1 MFDQSF
7 LSPQVKRTVIISNK
21 HGKYE
26 LFRKLPNDLRN
37 DLTKLENI
45 SKISKPQAHDLLLK
59 MKTFSIPAK
68 NS

>member
-37 DLTKLENI
+37 NLTKLENI
-45 SKISKPQAHDLLLK
+45 SEISKPQAHDLPLK
-59 MKTFSIPAK
+59 MKTFSIPAN